1 MLKPIIILFTIS
13 TITSLAFS
21 KDALEFTKGFLLISL
36 IQIIIYNVYKS
47 IMEYL
52 ALRLQVEKIKEFS
65 KQGMEV
71 KCPCYLEKSMFVP
84 INLNDAN
91 IINCK
96 ECDKSISVDITAKTF
111 MQTDMIDLDKADEA
125 LIKAYKHIQNNS

>member
-1 MLKPIIILFTIS
+1 
-13 TITSLAFS
+13 
-21 KDALEFTKGFLLISL
+21 
-36 IQIIIYNVYKS
+36 
-47 IMEYL
+47 MEYL

>member
-1 MLKPIIILFTIS
+1 MLKPILILCVIS
-13 TITSLAFS
+13 TVSSLVFS
-21 KDALEFTKGFLLISL
+21 NNILDFLKGFLLASL
-36 IQIIIYNVYKS
+36 IQILLYNVYKT
-47 IMEYL
+47 IIEYF
-52 ALRLQVEKIKEFS
+52 ALRLQVEKIKEYS
-65 KQGMEV
+65 KQGLDI
-71 KCPCYLEKSMFVP
+71 KCPCYLEKKMFVP
-84 INLNDAN
+84 ISLNEVN